1 MHRNRLID
9 RLAASAAGITLLL
22 ATASA
27 QAIELVSSPALAG
40 LTRLGAAASVA
51 PRPFTVRNVYAKA
64 GATRNTDVEVGRLI
78 LFGDSYTDLAFSV
91 GYSNWAEQ
99 LERSGFVGELE
110 SYAIAGGKARPEAGP
125 KPLSVQIDNFL
136 ATSPTFAG
144 NDLTAVFLGFNDVGF
159 NTDMATS
166 NAAFTAQ
173 TQRLLTAGTTKN
185 DRRLF
190 LVNLFD
196 NTRAPGNN
204 PPGTFPSFSPERVD
218 VTRWNRNL
226 EAFANTR
233 NRIVVVDLF
242 TAFEKVFANPE
253 RYGLTN
259 ITTPDLVASKT
270 TALWRDEIHFGARGH
285 QLISQVFRH
294 YLTRA
299 WDWSNTL
306 DAGAEARARL
316 KKDIEA
322 GLVLRLDQ
330 QQPDESA
337 LRLFPIG
344 DAAYAA
350 AGAFDET
357 ATVDPRTGRD
367 GFGDGGLGL
376 DMALGPDTSL
386 GLVYGVYDETVDGDS
401 ELSSEV
407 DARSLAVYLRR
418 HWAGLDWRTLVAHS
432 EDRYDSEIHA
442 GFGTATGDGDTNGRS
457 TTLSQRAEK
466 RLETG
471 LGLVAPWVELTHSIQ
486 QVDGYTVSHPL
497 VSDTTYSGVRVQDT
511 VLGLGI
517 SAIAWPMALSPDSS
531 LTLRGGLAYEIDL
544 ARDDYE
550 LTISEAN
557 GSRNRETIERPER
570 NTLVLSLGAALAVG
584 DDAALD
590 LGYEVADQT
599 GSDPEHALRLA
610 FTWRF

>member
-1 MHRNRLID
+1 MGLRT
-9 RLAASAAGITLLL
+9 AGAVGLTVMLG
-22 ATASA
+22 TASA

-40 LTRLGAAASVA
+40 LTQLGAAASTK
-51 PRPFTVRNVYAKA
+51 PRAFTVRNVYAKP
-64 GATRNTDVEVGRLI
+64 GATRNTDSQVGRLI

-99 LERSGFVGELE
+99 LERSGLAGSLE

-125 KPLSVQIDNFL
+125 KPLSVQINNFL
-136 ATSPTFAG
+136 ATSPTFG
-144 NDLTAVFLGFNDVGF
+144 SNDLTAIFLGFNDVGF
-159 NTDMATS
+159 NTDMPAS
-166 NAAFTAQ
+166 IAAFNAQ
-173 TQRLLTAGTTKN
+173 AQRLLTAGVTKN

-190 LVNLFD
+190 VMNLFD
-196 NTRAPGNN
+196 NSRAPGNN
-204 PPGTFPSFSPERVD
+204 PPETFPDFSPERVD
-218 VTRWNRNL
+218 VVRWNRNL

-233 NRIVVVDLF
+233 NRVVLVDLF
-242 TAFEKVFANPE
+242 TAFEKVFANPG

-270 TALWRDEIHFGARGH
+270 TALWRDDIHFGARGH
-285 QLISQVFRH
+285 QLVSQVFRH

-306 DAGAEARARL
+306 DAGAQARARL

-322 GLVLRLDQ
+322 GLVLRLDEQ
-330 QQPDESA
+330 APAEA
-337 LRLFPIG
+337 PLRLFPIG

-350 AGAFDET
+350 AAAFEGTPAAET
-357 ATVDPRTGRD
+357 ELARD
-367 GFGDGGLGL
+367 GLGDGGLGMDL
-376 DMALGPDTSL
+376 ALGPTASL
-386 GLVYGVYDETVDGDS
+386 GLVYGNYGETVDGDT

-407 DARSLAVYLRR
+407 DARSLAVYLRQQ
-418 HWAGLDWRTLVAHS
+418 WAGLDWRTLLAYS
-432 EDRYDSEIHA
+432 EDRYDTEIHA
-442 GFGTATGDGDTNGRS
+442 GLGTATGDGDTNGRS

-471 LGLVAPWVELTHSIQ
+471 LGLVAPWIELTHSIQ

-497 VSDTTYSGVRVQDT
+497 VSDTTYSGVQVQDT
-511 VLGLGI
+511 VLGLGV
-517 SAIAWPMALSPDSS
+517 SAIGWPIALSPDMA

-550 LTISEAN
+550 LTISEAS

-570 NTLVLSLGAALAVG
+570 NTLVLSLGAALALG

-599 GSDPEHALRLA
+599 GSDLDHALRLA
-610 FTWRF
+610 FVWRF